1 MPKYGRVKDS
11 HIKVLEDIVGS
22 EKVSTR
28 PEELYCYSR
37 DSTIFKYRPDVV
49 VRPENSAQVSEIL
62 KVANEDRIPV
72 TPRGSG
78 TSAAGLPLPVYGGIL
93 LDMSSMNKIELID
106 VENQIAI
113 VQPGVVCDVLNERL
127 REYGFFFPPDPASS
141 PICTIG
147 GMVNTNASGNR
158 TMKYGPT
165 RNYVLWLEV
174 VLANGKIIHTGSKT
188 LKSVSDYDLT
198 RLFVG
203 SEGSLGV
210 VTKVGLKV
218 VPLPE
223 SVGTA
228 IFIFDSVDK
237 LVRAAT
243 KVRLSGIVPEMLEF
257 MDRRTTSASFDY
269 AGIKDVPEGNFLLLD
284 LGERREAV
292 EPLLEKV
299 VSICNSENPEFVD
312 KTLDLEYREN
322 LIKARKAALPALSRL
337 RPSTA
342 MEDCTV
348 PLTKLP
354 EAAVKVEKIPEDLG
368 VEGFDLGNFGHIGD
382 GNMHPTFVFDEREE
396 EQRKAL
402 FKAIDI
408 LYQDIVLPL
417 GGSVTAEHG
426 IGLTRAKYV
435 ALEHPSTVGLM
446 RSLKRL
452 FDPNLILNPGKGKGG
467 PLSIEEVGS

>member
-1 MPKYGRVKDS
+1 VR
-11 HIKVLEDIVGS
+11 
-22 EKVSTR
+22 TR

-37 DSTIFKYRPDVV
+37 DSTIFMFKPDVV
-49 VRPENSAQVSEIL
+49 VRPKYTTQVSEVMKI
-62 KVANEDRIPV
+62 ANRERIPV

-93 LDMSSMNKIELID
+93 LDMSSMRMIESID
-106 VENQIAI
+106 LENQTVV
-113 VQPGVVCDVLNERL
+113 VQPGVVCDDLNENLKR
-127 REYGFFFPPDPASS
+127 YNFFFPPDPASS

-165 RNYVLWLEV
+165 KNYVLWLEV
-174 VLANGKIIHTGSKT
+174 VLANGKVIYTGSKT

-203 SEGSLGV
+203 SEGTLGII
-210 VTKVGLKV
+210 TKIGLKV

-223 SVGTA
+223 SAGTA
-228 IFIFDSVDK
+228 VFTFDSVEQ
-237 LVRAAT
+237 LVRAAA

-257 MDRRTTSASFDY
+257 LDRKTSLVTLNY
-269 AGIKDVPEGNFLLLD
+269 ARIKEIPEGNFLLLD
-284 LGERREAV
+284 LGERRESV
-292 EPLLEKV
+292 ERLLEKA
-299 VSICNSENPEFVD
+299 VSICKAEKPEFVD
-312 KTLDLEYREN
+312 KTLDAAYREK
-322 LIKARKAALPALSRL
+322 LITARKAALPALSRL

-354 EAAVKVEKIPEDLG
+354 EAAARIEKISETFG
-368 VEGFDLGNFGHIGD
+368 IEGFDLGNFGHIGD
-382 GNMHPTFVFDEREE
+382 GNMHPTFVFDERVM
-396 EQRKAL
+396 EQREAL
-402 FKAIDI
+402 FRGMDI
-408 LYQDIVLPL
+408 LYEDIVLPL

-426 IGLTRAKYV
+426 IGLTRAKYLE
-435 ALEHPSTVGLM
+435 LEHPSTTSLM
-446 RSLKRL
+446 REIKKL

-467 PLSIEEVGS
+467 II